1 MIREQVVAVGKELL
15 PHTLTFWGILVF
27 VAAYTVPFGGG
38 EALAAVSPVIGLC
51 MPPQMDLGRE
61 RRSTAG
67 TRLLLFAG
75 VRVLAPLSPRN
86 PWLGSVVNAAVAG
99 GILLLTGE
107 LLGRRAEAVSP
118 LERAADGNGEDG
130 PSAEM

>member
-1 MIREQVVAVGKELL
+1 
-15 PHTLTFWGILVF
+15 
-27 VAAYTVPFGGG
+27 
-38 EALAAVSPVIGLC
+38 
-51 MPPQMDLGRE
+51 MDLGRE

-75 VRVLAPLSPRN
+75 MRVLAPLSLRN
-86 PWLGSVVNAAVAG
+86 PWPGIVVNAAVAG

-107 LLGRRAEAVSP
+107 LLERRTEAVSP
-118 LERAADGNGEDG
+118 LERAADGNGQDG

>member
-75 VRVLAPLSPRN
+75 MRVLAPLSLRN
-86 PWLGSVVNAAVAG
+86 PWPGIVVNAAVAG